1 MRSKCKYP
9 NQISIRFPLG
19 NQYPDIAK
27 EWTMWWNP
35 SSSFIH
41 ISSHQQEI
49 FIEKLNYVYE
59 SMKTKRNILLKHRLM
74 FPQNCLTLHIVLY
87 LFHKMYN
94 QKSVKHYNS
103 SRPGKIPSFC
113 QRKPTI
119 FCLLLGWAKRSIEHL
134 WFFTPGSKPGNDTT
148 LFYV

>member
-1 MRSKCKYP
+1 MSKYVTLDNVQILLLEP
-9 NQISIRFPLG
+9 IMNQMLH
-19 NQYPDIAK
+19 IA
-27 EWTMWWNP
+27 MGWNP

-49 FIEKLNYVYE
+49 FIKKLNYVYE
-59 SMKTKRNILLKHRLM
+59 SMKTKRNILLKYRLM

-87 LFHKMYN
+87 SFHKMYN

-134 WFFTPGSKPGNDTT
+134 WFFTPGSNLVMTQHSSMCR
-148 LFYV
+148 F